1 LITSASADKKTK
13 WRESWPDSGC
23 YLIGT
28 FSLSRFFKFMSLTS
42 KVLVTG
48 GAGFIG
54 SNLAEELISQGAKVV
69 ILDSLIT
76 GFRENL
82 EEIKGDFDFI
92 EGDLNDN
99 LAVGKAV
106 DGVEIVFHQA
116 ALPSVPRSVEN
127 PSETH
132 QACVNGTFNLLVKA
146 KDAGVRRLVYAA
158 SSSAYG
164 DQPTLPKVETMR
176 PEPLSPYA
184 AAKLMGEYYCSVFS
198 RVYGLETISLRYF
211 NVFGPRQNPS
221 SMYSGV
227 ISRFIDALMKDTKPV
242 IYGDG
247 EQSRDFTY
255 IANVVDANIK
265 AAMTSNG
272 IGEVM
277 NAANGERISLNQL
290 LEVLKNITGRNDVS
304 ADFQPER
311 KGDVKHS
318 QADNK
323 KAVELIGYKKLV
335 DLEEGL
341 RNTIDWWRSSRF
353 AAGKVHNGKSEMV

>member
-1 LITSASADKKTK
+1 MAITT
-13 WRESWPDSGC
+13 
-23 YLIGT
+23 
-28 FSLSRFFKFMSLTS
+28 

-54 SNLAEELISQGAKVV
+54 SNLSDELIRQGAKVAIIDNFV
-69 ILDSLIT
+69 T

-82 EEIKGDFDFI
+82 EEISGDFEFI
-92 EGDLNDN
+92 EGDLNDDAA
-99 LAVGKAV
+99 LRKALQN
-106 DGVEIVFHQA
+106 VEIVFHQA

-127 PSETH
+127 PSATH
-132 QACVNGTFNLLVKA
+132 EACVNATFNLLLKS
-146 KDAGVRRLVYAA
+146 KEAGARRVIYAA

-164 DQPTLPKVETMR
+164 DTEVLPKVETML
-176 PEPLSPYA
+176 PAPLSPYA
-184 AAKLMGEYYCSVFS
+184 GAKLMGEYYCQVFT

-227 ISRFIDALMKDTKPV
+227 ISRFVDALMGGKTPI

-247 EQSRDFTY
+247 ETSRDFTY

-265 AAMTSNG
+265 AAQTAKG

-277 NAANGERISLNQL
+277 NCANGERTSLNEL
-290 LEVLKNITGRNDVS
+290 LEVLKNITGKQDVN
-304 ADFQPER
+304 AQYEPER

-318 QADNK
+318 QADNRR
-323 KAVELIGYKKLV
+323 AVECLGYEKLV
-335 DLEEGL
+335 GLEEGL
-341 RNTIDWWRSSRF
+341 IKTIEWWKQSRF
-353 AAGKVHNGKSEMV
+353 AR

>member
-1 LITSASADKKTK
+1 MAI
-13 WRESWPDSGC
+13 
-23 YLIGT
+23 
-28 FSLSRFFKFMSLTS
+28 TS

-54 SNLAEELISQGAKVV
+54 SNLAEELIRQGAKVV
-69 ILDSLIT
+69 IIDNLIT

-82 EEIKGDFDFI
+82 EEIKGDFDFV

-99 LAVGKAV
+99 EKLDKAIEN
-106 DGVEIVFHQA
+106 VEIVFHQA

-127 PSETH
+127 PQETH
-132 QACVNGTFNLLVKA
+132 DACVNGTFNLLVKA
-146 KDAGVRRLVYAA
+146 KENNVKRVIYAA

-164 DQPTLPKVETMR
+164 NQETLPKVETMF

-184 AAKLMGEYYCSVFS
+184 AAKLMGEYYCKVFS
-198 RVYGLETISLRYF
+198 SVYGLETLSLRYF

-227 ISRFIDALMKDTKPV
+227 ISRFVDALMSDKTPV

-247 EQSRDFTY
+247 EASRDFTY
-255 IANVVDANIK
+255 ITNVVDANIK
-265 AAMTSNG
+265 AAQTAKG
-272 IGEVM
+272 VGEVV
-277 NAANGERISLNQL
+277 NVANGERISLNEL
-290 LEVLKNITGRNDVS
+290 LGVLKKITGNENVA
-304 ADFQPER
+304 ADYQEER

-323 KAVELIGYKKLV
+323 RAVEWLGYEKLV
-335 DLEEGL
+335 GLEEGL
-341 RNTIDWWRSSRF
+341 QRTIDWWKSSRF
-353 AAGKVHNGKSEMV
+353 AK